1 MSIGSVVAI
10 DSGDV
15 GNSANLESFD
25 NKELNIINEKVISTD
40 NHVDTLSANNQVEVP
55 ERDLDANSS
64 SENIS
69 VEDSNSE
76 ENNVNNADASLY
88 LPATLGLSCTIV
100 LFPIITFV
108 RWITGKAYKDV
119 QY

>member
-25 NKELNIINEKVISTD
+25 NKELNIINEEAISID
-40 NHVDTLSANNQVEVP
+40 NQGDLSSSIDVEPISADNQVDVS
-55 ERDLDANSS
+55 ERDLDVNYS

-69 VEDSNSE
+69 VNFQ
-76 ENNVNNADASLY
+76 SLC
-88 LPATLGLSCTIV
+88 SHSFC
-100 LFPIITFV
+100 ITV
-108 RWITGKAYKDV
+108 R
-119 QY
+119 